1 MFGDLVDLGY
11 NFYILNGKKE
21 PSIKDIFDGLLIE
34 MEHEFNYCSKL

>member
-1 MFGDLVDLGY
+1 MFEDFVDLGY

-34 MEHEFNYCSKL
+34 MEHELKSCSKL